1 MKFSNFFVF
10 LHLILIYFFHSC
22 GSSDVNDKGLDLQIN
37 DQDEIICSY
46 TSSNYS
52 NDYSIESLNIINN
65 SAVYEIDS
73 NTTSFIV
80 SVKGVYPRITS
91 IIRPDSSDIL
101 EVVSG
106 NGNDKYSSFVM
117 PFSDYMNFQIPID
130 TSLTLTQG
138 SWSIS
143 TTNASSAKIVTRSG
157 SLTNT
162 TKISVRPFI
171 TGNKFQSSDII
182 SSLDKLK
189 LIYSKSGI
197 DLSIDSITKVS
208 SSKYN
213 IFSTSFTNYS
223 TSKLLETCSEAGKV
237 NIFFVEDLYSEGT
250 LGISAG
256 IPGSQ
261 GVKGNRNGVLV
272 SLSSHVSGNKIDD
285 QLLAETAGHE
295 MGHFLGLFHTTES
308 NGIYH
313 DPISDTP
320 ECSFTTSNQCGQQ
333 YGADNLMF
341 WTTWKDSSGN
351 RIGNQDNLTEG
362 QVYVLKRA
370 LIAK

>member
-10 LHLILIYFFHSC
+10 LHLILIYFFYSC
-22 GSSDVNDKGLDLQIN
+22 GSTDVNDNDLDLEIN
-37 DQDEIICSY
+37 DEDEIICSY
-46 TSSNYS
+46 TNSNYT
-52 NDYSIESLNIINN
+52 NNYSINELNIINN

-73 NTTSFIV
+73 NTRSFIV
-80 SVKGVYPRITS
+80 SVKGVNPKITS
-91 IIRPDSSDIL
+91 IIRPDSSNVL
-101 EVVSG
+101 ELVSG
-106 NGNDKYSSFVM
+106 NGNDKYSSFRM
-117 PFSDYMNFQIPID
+117 SYSDYMNFQIPID
-130 TSLTLTQG
+130 KSLTLTQG
-138 SWSIS
+138 SWSIT
-143 TTNASSAKIVTRSG
+143 TTNASSAKIVSRSG
-157 SLTNT
+157 NLSHTP
-162 TKISVRPFI
+162 KISVRPFI

-182 SSLDKLK
+182 STLDKLK

-208 SSKYN
+208 SSEYT
-213 IFSTSFTNYS
+213 ILSTSFTNYS

-237 NIFFVEDLYSEGT
+237 NIFFIEDFYSSGSI
-250 LGISAG
+250 GISAG

-272 SLSSHVSGNKIDD
+272 NLNSHVSGGKIDD

-308 NGIYH
+308 NGIDH

-320 ECSFTTSNQCGQQ
+320 ECSFTTANQCGKQ

-341 WTTWKDSSGN
+341 WSSWAN
-351 RIGNQDNLTEG
+351 GNQDNLTEG